1 MNQRKFLAIITM
13 IAVMITTVIPA
24 LGASGDGTGSAEW
37 PANINIS
44 ESTLETSSYQFGDV
58 KEFQMGYYP
67 ENSSG
72 AVIEANRHIEIT
84 GPAAVAN
91 FEFSE
96 NGETWKPIDEFEGK
110 IRITTTTI
118 HRARVAFQEEG
129 AYTLRLWITD
139 DGGELIKESRKEIY
153 VSAEGIYVR
162 PNAPTDLKETES
174 KLNFTWQYNAN
185 KEVKYN
191 FYIDDLKVNTEEITL
206 NQYDASEFKDK
217 LTPGVHKISV
227 TSVLVKENAVMSK
240 VESAPITIE
249 YIVEAPSTEPEST
262 SETET
267 VTEENTTTGADTTT
281 SEETTSEKITVDTTT
296 ENQTTSEIEST
307 TKEDTT
313 PDVTPT
319 TGETSTP
326 DADETTGESI
336 TTETPVAIPESTT
349 AGTATEKITTT
360 APSGVK
366 VTTTAP
372 KNIKLAK
379 GKIIKAS
386 KKTTSKKIKITFKK
400 IKKATAYEVQICKNK
415 KFKKRNITKKTV
427 KKNKCVFKKLKAHK
441 RYYVRVRAV
450 AFSNGK
456 KIYGKWS
463 SKKRIKLKK

>member
-13 IAVMITTVIPA
+13 IAVMITTVIPT

-84 GPAAVAN
+84 GPAAVTN

-96 NGETWKPIDEFEGK
+96 NGETWKPIGEFEGK

-118 HRARVAFQEEG
+118 HRARVAFHQEG

-162 PNAPTDLKETES
+162 PNAPTDLKEAES
-174 KLNFTWQYNAN
+174 KLSFTWQYNAN

-281 SEETTSEKITVDTTT
+281 SE
-296 ENQTTSEIEST
+296 
-307 TKEDTT
+307 
-313 PDVTPT
+313 
-319 TGETSTP
+319 
-326 DADETTGESI
+326 
-336 TTETPVAIPESTT
+336 VATPESTT
-349 AGTATEKITTT
+349 VGTATEKITTT

-366 VTTTAP
+366 VTTAAP

-386 KKTTSKKIKITFKK
+386 KKAASKKIKITFKK

>member
-24 LGASGDGTGSAEW
+24 FGASGDGSGSAEW

-44 ESTLETSSYQFGDV
+44 ESTLETSSYQLGEV

-72 AVIEANRHIEIT
+72 AVIEANRHMEIT
-84 GPAAVAN
+84 GPAAVAD

-96 NGETWKPIDEFEGK
+96 DGETWKSIDEFEGR

-139 DGGELIKESRKEIY
+139 DSGELIKESRKEIY

-174 KLNFTWQYNAN
+174 KLNFSWQYNAN

-191 FYIDDLKVNTEEITL
+191 FYIDDQRVNAEAISL
-206 NQYDASEFKDK
+206 NQYDASEYKDK

-249 YIVEAPSTEPEST
+249 YIVEEPATEPEST
-262 SETET
+262 SEPET
-267 VTEENTTTGADTTT
+267 DTEENTTTGAETTP
-281 SEETTSEKITVDTTT
+281 SEETTSEV
-296 ENQTTSEIEST
+296 EST

-313 PDVTPT
+313 SDVTPA

-326 DADETTGESI
+326 NVDETTGESI
-336 TTETPVAIPESTT
+336 TTTTPESTT
-349 AGTATEKITTT
+349 AGAVTEKVTTT
-360 APSGVK
+360 TPADVK
-366 VTTTAP
+366 VTTATP

-386 KKTTSKKIKITFKK
+386 KKAASKKIKITFKK
-400 IKKATAYEVQICKNK
+400 LKKAMAYEVQICKNK
-415 KFKKRNITKKTV
+415 KFKKKNIIQKTV
-427 KKNKCVFKKLKAHK
+427 KKNKCTFKKLKAYK

-450 AFSNGK
+450 AVSNGK
-456 KIYGKWS
+456 KFYGRWS
-463 SKKRIKLKK
+463 NKKRIKLKK

>member
-1 MNQRKFLAIITM
+1 MNQRKFFAIITM

-84 GPAAVAN
+84 GPAAVTD

-96 NGETWKPIDEFEGK
+96 NGETWKPIGEFEGK

-118 HRARVAFQEEG
+118 HRARVAFHQEG

-162 PNAPTDLKETES
+162 PNAPTDLKEAES
-174 KLNFTWQYNAN
+174 KLSFTWQYNAN

-191 FYIDDLKVNTEEITL
+191 FYIDDQKVNVEEITL

-217 LTPGVHKISV
+217 LIPGVHKISV

-267 VTEENTTTGADTTT
+267 VTEENTTTGADTTK
-281 SEETTSEKITVDTTT
+281 SEETTSEV
-296 ENQTTSEIEST
+296 EST

-313 PDVTPT
+313 PDVTPA

-336 TTETPVAIPESTT
+336 TTGTPVATPESTT

-366 VTTTAP
+366 VTTAAP
-372 KNIKLAK
+372 NNIKLAK

-386 KKTTSKKIKITFKK
+386 KKAASKKIKITFKK

-427 KKNKCVFKKLKAHK
+427 KKNKCVFKKLKANK

-456 KIYGKWS
+456 KNYGKWS